1 MLDVAGSGA
10 QQTETE
16 QRDLPA
22 AGAAGQ
28 RDPAASG
35 AAAGQRDPVGGRA
48 AQADLVAA
56 GVAGVTIV
64 WADNNGI
71 PRSRTVPAGQYD
83 AAVERG
89 VGITPLFAVF
99 DSHDGIT
106 FEHTPLGTPSGDIRL
121 MPVAD
126 RLVRLAGQPG
136 FAWVPGRQVAADG
149 SAWPYDQRGVLE
161 RQVARAAALGLDL
174 LAGYEMEFHL
184 SRASD
189 DDDGDVRPVYDGPSY
204 GPAKMLAVD
213 AFAEQ
218 LLRDLDRNGV
228 PVGQFHGEYGP
239 GQFEFNIA
247 PADPVTAADRQ
258 LLARQTVHAAA
269 RAHGLRASFAPL
281 VTLGQVGNG
290 WHLHTS
296 VFRAGAN
303 LLSGGDGP
311 GGLAAEGGAYL
322 AGLLRDLPAI
332 VAVSA
337 PSLSSLQRRRP
348 GYWCGAYTFW
358 GVENREASLR
368 FVPATPLLGAG
379 HANVELKPSDASA
392 NPYLALATV
401 IAAGVAGVEDGLT
414 PPDPVQEDP
423 GGWSEE
429 RRAAHGIRRLPV
441 TVEEQL
447 TELRAGE
454 RIRAALGEELVGA
467 FIAVRES
474 DAARATGRDAADVVR
489 SYRWLY

>member
-1 MLDVAGSGA
+1 MPMLDQV
-10 QQTETE
+10 T
-16 QRDLPA
+16 
-22 AGAAGQ
+22 AGAPQAGT
-28 RDPAASG
+28 D
-35 AAAGQRDPVGGRA
+35 
-48 AQADLVAA
+48 DLDLAET
-56 GVAGVTIV
+56 GVVGVTIV

-71 PRSRTVPAGQYD
+71 PRSRTVPIGQFG

-89 VGITPLFAVF
+89 VGVTPLFAVF

-106 FEHTPLGTPSGDIRL
+106 FGHPPLGTPSGDIRL

-161 RQVARAAALGLDL
+161 RQVARAATLGLDF

-184 SRASD
+184 SRA
-189 DDDGDVRPVYDGPSY
+189 DGGDGDDVRPIYEGPSY

-228 PVGQFHGEYGP
+228 PVGQLHGEYGP

-296 VFRAGAN
+296 LYRAGTN
-303 LLSGGDGP
+303 LLSGGNGP
-311 GGLAAEGGAYL
+311 AGMTAEGGAYL

-332 VAVSA
+332 VAVTA
-337 PSLSSLQRRRP
+337 PSLSSLQRLRP
-348 GYWCGAYTFW
+348 GYWSGAYTFW
-358 GVENREASLR
+358 GVENREAALR
-368 FVPATPLLGAG
+368 LVPATPLLGAA

-401 IAAGVAGVEDGLT
+401 IAAGLAGIEDGLT

-423 GGWSEE
+423 GTWTDE
-429 RRAAHGIRRLPV
+429 RRAERGIRRLPT

-447 TELRAGE
+447 GALLTNE
-454 RIRAALGEELVGA
+454 RIRSALGEELADA
-467 FIAVRES
+467 FRAVRVS
-474 DAARATGRDAADVVR
+474 DAAWAADRDAAAVVR
-489 SYRWLY
+489 SHRWLY

>member
-1 MLDVAGSGA
+1 MLDQVTAGTS
-10 QQTETE
+10 Q
-16 QRDLPA
+16 
-22 AGAAGQ
+22 AGA
-28 RDPAASG
+28 D
-35 AAAGQRDPVGGRA
+35 
-48 AQADLVAA
+48 DLDLAEA
-56 GVAGVTIV
+56 GVVGVTIV

-71 PRSRTVPAGQYD
+71 PRSRTVPVGQFG

-89 VGITPLFAVF
+89 VGVTPLFAVF
-99 DSHDGIT
+99 DSQDGIT
-106 FEHTPLGTPSGDIRL
+106 FGHPPLGTPSGDIRL
-121 MPVAD
+121 MPVPD

-161 RQVARAAALGLDL
+161 RQLSRAADLGLDF

-184 SRASD
+184 SRADESD
-189 DDDGDVRPVYDGPSY
+189 GDDVRPVYEGPSY

-213 AFAEQ
+213 AFAAQ

-296 VFRAGAN
+296 LYRAGTN

-311 GGLAAEGGAYL
+311 AGMTAEGGAYL
-322 AGLLRDLPAI
+322 AGLLRDLPAV
-332 VAVSA
+332 VAVTA
-337 PSLSSLQRRRP
+337 PSLSSLQRLRP
-348 GYWCGAYTFW
+348 GYWSGAYTFW
-358 GVENREASLR
+358 GVENREAALR
-368 FVPATPLLGAG
+368 LVPATPLLGAA

-401 IAAGVAGVEDGLT
+401 IAAGLAGIEDGLT

-423 GGWSEE
+423 GTWTDE
-429 RRAAHGIRRLPV
+429 RRAERGIHRLPT

-447 TELRAGE
+447 GALLTNE
-454 RIRAALGEELVGA
+454 RVRSALGEELADA
-467 FIAVRES
+467 FRAVRMS
-474 DAARATGRDAADVVR
+474 DAAWAADRDAADVVR

>member
-1 MLDVAGSGA
+1 MFDLLSADAPRTGTELPDLAPSG
-10 QQTETE
+10 
-16 QRDLPA
+16 
-22 AGAAGQ
+22 
-28 RDPAASG
+28 
-35 AAAGQRDPVGGRA
+35 V
-48 AQADLVAA
+48 V
-56 GVAGVTIV
+56 GVTIV

-71 PRSRTVPAGQYD
+71 PRSRTVPVSQFG
-83 AAVERG
+83 AAIERG

-106 FEHTPLGTPSGDIRL
+106 FGHAPLATPSGDIRL
-121 MPVAD
+121 MPVPG
-126 RLVRLAGQPG
+126 RVVQLAGQPG

-149 SAWPYDQRGVLE
+149 SAWPYDQRGALE
-161 RQVARAAALGLDL
+161 RQVARAAELGLDF

-184 SRASD
+184 SRAD
-189 DDDGDVRPVYDGPSY
+189 GDDGDDPRPVYQGPSY
-204 GPAKMLAVD
+204 GPAKLLAVD
-213 AFAEQ
+213 SFAEQ

-247 PADPVTAADRQ
+247 PADPVTAADLQ

-296 VFRAGAN
+296 PSRAGKN

-311 GGLAAEGGAYL
+311 GGITAEGGAYL

-332 VAVSA
+332 VAVTA
-337 PSLSSLQRRRP
+337 PSLCSLQRLRP
-348 GYWCGAYTFW
+348 GYWAGAYTCW
-358 GVENREASLR
+358 GVENREAALR
-368 FVPATPLLGAG
+368 LVPATPLLGAG

-392 NPYLALATV
+392 NPYLALAAV
-401 IAAGVAGVEDGLT
+401 IAAGVAGIEDGLT
-414 PPDPVQEDP
+414 PPGPVQEDP
-423 GGWSEE
+423 GNWTDEQ
-429 RRAAHGIRRLPV
+429 RAGRGVHRLPT
-441 TVEEQL
+441 TVAEQL
-447 TELRAGE
+447 GALLGNQRVRG
-454 RIRAALGEELVGA
+454 ALGEELTDA
-467 FIAVRES
+467 FRAVRES
-474 DAARATGRDAADVVR
+474 DAAHAADRDAADLVR

>member
-1 MLDVAGSGA
+1 MLD
-10 QQTETE
+10 Q
-16 QRDLPA
+16 LA
-22 AGAAGQ
+22 AGAPDNLAPTET
-28 RDPAASG
+28 RI
-35 AAAGQRDPVGGRA
+35 V
-48 AQADLVAA
+48 
-56 GVAGVTIV
+56 GVTIV

-71 PRSRTVPAGQYD
+71 PRSRTVPIDQFG
-83 AAVERG
+83 AAIERG

-106 FEHTPLGTPSGDIRL
+106 FEHAPLGTPSGDIRL
-121 MPVAD
+121 MPVSD
-126 RLVRLAGQPG
+126 QVVPLAGQPG

-161 RQVARAAALGLDL
+161 RQVSRAASLGLEF
-174 LAGYEMEFHL
+174 LAGYELEFHL
-184 SRASD
+184 SRA
-189 DDDGDVRPVYDGPSY
+189 DDGDGDDVRPIYDGPSY

-228 PVGQFHGEYGP
+228 PIGQFHGEYGP

-296 VFRAGAN
+296 LSRAGTN

-311 GGLAAEGGAYL
+311 ASLTAEGGAYL

-337 PSLSSLQRRRP
+337 PSVCSLQRLRP
-348 GYWCGAYTFW
+348 GYWCGAYGFW
-358 GVENREASLR
+358 GVENREAALR
-368 FVPATPLLGAG
+368 LVPTTPLLGAA

-392 NPYLALATV
+392 NPYLALAAV
-401 IAAGVAGVEDGLT
+401 MGAGLSGIEDGLT
-414 PPDPVQEDP
+414 PPGPVQENPDT
-423 GGWSEE
+423 WSDE
-429 RRAAHGIRRLPV
+429 RRAEHGIHRLPT
-441 TVEEQL
+441 TVEQQ
-447 TELRAGE
+447 LRALLTNQ
-454 RIRAALGEELVGA
+454 RIRSALGEELTDA
-467 FIAVRES
+467 FRAVRAS
-474 DAARATGRDAADVVR
+474 DAARAADRDAADVVR

>member
-1 MLDVAGSGA
+1 MLDQVTAGA
-10 QQTETE
+10 QQGGTE
-16 QRDLPA
+16 DLDLA
-22 AGAAGQ
+22 AT
-28 RDPAASG
+28 
-35 AAAGQRDPVGGRA
+35 
-48 AQADLVAA
+48 

-71 PRSRTVPAGQYD
+71 PRSRTVPAGQFG
-83 AAVERG
+83 AAARLG
-89 VGITPLFAVF
+89 VGVTPLFAVF
-99 DSHDGIT
+99 DSHDTIT
-106 FEHTPLGTPSGDIRL
+106 FEHAPLGTPSGDIRL
-121 MPVAD
+121 VPVVE

-149 SAWPYDQRGVLE
+149 SPWPYDQRGALE
-161 RQVARAAALGLDL
+161 RQVARAGALGLEF

-184 SRASD
+184 SRAD
-189 DDDGDVRPVYDGPSY
+189 GDDGDELRPVYEGPSY

-247 PADPVTAADRQ
+247 PSDPVTAADRQ

-281 VTLGQVGNG
+281 VTMGQVGNG

-296 VFRAGAN
+296 LSRAGTN

-311 GGLAAEGGAYL
+311 AGMTAEGGAYL
-322 AGLLRDLPAI
+322 AGLLRDLPAV
-332 VAVSA
+332 VAVTA
-337 PSLSSLQRRRP
+337 PSLSSLQRLRP
-348 GYWCGAYTFW
+348 GFWTGAFTCW
-358 GVENREASLR
+358 GVENREAALR
-368 FVPATPLLGAG
+368 LVPATPLLGPA
-379 HANVELKPSDASA
+379 HANVELKPSDAAA
-392 NPYLALATV
+392 NPYLALTAV
-401 IAAGVAGVEDGLT
+401 IAAGLAGIEDGLT

-423 GGWSEE
+423 GTWSEA
-429 RRAAHGIRRLPV
+429 RRAEHGVHRLPTTV
-441 TVEEQL
+441 TEQL
-447 TELRAGE
+447 DALLGNQ
-454 RIRAALGEELVGA
+454 RIRAALGEELTGA
-467 FIAVRES
+467 FRAVRTS
-474 DAARATGRDAADVVR
+474 DARRAADLDAGAVVR

>member
-1 MLDVAGSGA
+1 MPMLDQV
-10 QQTETE
+10 T
-16 QRDLPA
+16 
-22 AGAAGQ
+22 AGAPQTGT
-28 RDPAASG
+28 D
-35 AAAGQRDPVGGRA
+35 
-48 AQADLVAA
+48 DLDLAET
-56 GVAGVTIV
+56 GVVGVTIV

-71 PRSRTVPAGQYD
+71 PRSRTVPVGQFG

-89 VGITPLFAVF
+89 VGVTPLFAVF

-106 FEHTPLGTPSGDIRL
+106 FGRSPLGTPSGDIRL

-149 SAWPYDQRGVLE
+149 SAWPYEQRGVLE
-161 RQVARAAALGLDL
+161 RQVSRAAALGLDF

-184 SRASD
+184 SRAD
-189 DDDGDVRPVYDGPSY
+189 GDDGDDVRPIYEGPSY
-204 GPAKMLAVD
+204 GPARMLAVD
-213 AFAEQ
+213 ALAAQ

-228 PVGQFHGEYGP
+228 PVGQFHGEYAP

-296 VFRAGAN
+296 LYRAGTN

-311 GGLAAEGGAYL
+311 AGMTADGGAYL
-322 AGLLRDLPAI
+322 AGLLRDLPAV
-332 VAVSA
+332 VAVTA
-337 PSLSSLQRRRP
+337 PSLSSLQRLRP
-348 GYWCGAYTFW
+348 GYWSGAYTFW
-358 GVENREASLR
+358 GVENREAALR
-368 FVPATPLLGAG
+368 LVPATPLIGAG

-392 NPYLALATV
+392 NPYLALAAV
-401 IAAGVAGVEDGLT
+401 IAAGLAGIEDGLT

-423 GGWSEE
+423 GTWADE
-429 RRAAHGIRRLPV
+429 RRAERGIRRLPT

-447 TELRAGE
+447 GTLLTND
-454 RIRAALGEELVGA
+454 RIRSALGEELADA
-467 FIAVRES
+467 FRAVRVS
-474 DAARATGRDAADVVR
+474 DAAWAADRDAADAVR